1 MWFLKVW
8 VIFYEMK
15 FLIYKVVN
23 YLWVKKN
30 NDIDMMII
38 NCCYGNICKGI
49 FYKYNCIDNLFI
61 LFDGVVYLFLKKIL
75 FVKYN

>member
-1 MWFLKVW
+1 MS
-8 VIFYEMK
+8 
-15 FLIYKVVN
+15 
-23 YLWVKKN
+23 KKN

-61 LFDGVVYLFLKKIL
+61 LFDGVVYICLYIVCKIKFKKCIL
-75 FVKYN
+75 RLY

>member
-1 MWFLKVW
+1 MSK
-8 VIFYEMK
+8 
-15 FLIYKVVN
+15 N
-23 YLWVKKN
+23 N
-30 NDIDMMII
+30 NDIDMMIV

-61 LFDGVVYLFLKKIL
+61 LFDGVVYLVFFLKIL